1 MSNCTCVLYVCW
13 HDVLTGLLAYMQRG
27 WLIIE
32 ESWLRTLQGDV
43 DVFLLWSGS
52 SGRPNVPALL
62 MCWRRGRLQAAPQTD
77 NREEHTCTHACVC
90 VCTAAVNVDVL
101 RFPSCRGAT
110 QRWAPLWFTCS
121 AHVTG
126 TFPHYRKCTSQS
138 GQKRSWK
145 QRWHVH
151 TTPELLNHHTVNSRV
166 MFRLECIL
174 FWAVGIHK
182 VFYFQAEKRCVCT
195 SDCRD
200 QAFISW
206 ERKCWWST
214 GDKYTVNIITSARKR
229 WRWHHQHH
237 RAAETVT
244 VLQVQSC
251 RSSSAGPV
259 LELLRHFFRTWFLH
273 SWFWPSLISWRYE
286 AAGRL
291 HWGTQDWCAAAVDH
305 GSWMDVLSDWS
316 TGDVSANGNM
326 IRI

>member
-1 MSNCTCVLYVCW
+1 MCAVCLLTRCTYRLVGL
-13 HDVLTGLLAYMQRG
+13 HAERLTNNWRVVA
-27 WLIIE
+27 E
-32 ESWLRTLQGDV
+32 
-43 DVFLLWSGS
+43 
-52 SGRPNVPALL
+52 NPAG
-62 MCWRRGRLQAAPQTD
+62 RRGRLSAVKRQLGEAECSRSVNVLEERTAAGCST
-77 NREEHTCTHACVC
+77 NRQPRGAYMHVC

-110 QRWAPLWFTCS
+110 RRRAPLWFTCS
-121 AHVTG
+121 AHVTE

-182 VFYFQAEKRCVCT
+182 VFYFQAEKCCVCT

-206 ERKCWWST
+206 EKKCWWST

-229 WRWHHQHH
+229 WRWHHHHH

-291 HWGTQDWCAAAVDH
+291 HWGTQDWWEAAAVDH